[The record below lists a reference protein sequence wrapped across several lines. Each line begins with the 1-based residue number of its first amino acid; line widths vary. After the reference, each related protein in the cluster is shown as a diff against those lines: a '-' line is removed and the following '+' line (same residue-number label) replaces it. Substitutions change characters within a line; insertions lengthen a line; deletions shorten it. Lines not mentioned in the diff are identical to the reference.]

1 MIDLVPR
8 IDENKFM
15 QQNKK
20 KKWSKSC
27 SCAHCAGLNLICEVD
42 LNRKNSGSNNEM
54 VRTLIFCVLTFTFSL
69 TQGFP

>member
-20 KKWSKSC
+20 KKNGQN
-27 SCAHCAGLNLICEVD
+27 HVHVLIV
-42 LNRKNSGSNNEM
+42 LGS
-54 VRTLIFCVLTFTFSL
+54 T
-69 TQGFP
+69 